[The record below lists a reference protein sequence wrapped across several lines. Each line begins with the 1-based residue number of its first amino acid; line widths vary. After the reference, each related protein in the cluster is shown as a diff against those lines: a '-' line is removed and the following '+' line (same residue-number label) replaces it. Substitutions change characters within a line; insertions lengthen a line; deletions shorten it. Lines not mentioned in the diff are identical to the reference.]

1 MPGYI
6 SEFLHEGGGAT
17 DFVEV
22 AVPTGTDTKKR
33 AVKEIKKWDLDLA
46 MHRYEVERLRE
57 AEERNQAGMKCVA

>member
-22 AVPTGTDTKKR
+22 AVPTGTDTFEPPQQLPILPR
-33 AVKEIKKWDLDLA
+33 GIC
-46 MHRYEVERLRE
+46 
-57 AEERNQAGMKCVA
+57 RNMQF